1 MSNKLKATGLVGL
14 VLLLFVGVGASGG
27 SHDDAKNQSS
37 QVSSHVEKKASSQA
51 TSHAAS
57 SQTSSKKK
65 AATSVRSSSA
75 SSKAVAASSSAA
87 ATGNPETQVQGLNG
101 TVQKPL
107 PYASQRQMVMASLD
121 HLGRARDSHIQLSN
135 AEEPTAKRSERLTYD
150 PVGWHN
156 FKFWYSESGEQTGSK
171 QAWLMARGHLVGYQ
185 FSGLNDEARNLV
197 PETAWM
203 NSGNYS
209 GMDEGNTASMLYYE
223 NHLDSW
229 LATHPNFRLDYQV
242 TPLYAQDELIP
253 RKVRL
258 AYVGYDDAGKR
269 IQIKVGGGREESG
282 DDDATVVYLDNTSP
296 NAIINYADGTATNT
310 VSAAPAAPVA
320 SAPAASSSA
329 PVASSESSVAPA
341 AQAPATT
348 NDPTVYVTGG
358 GSSAVY
364 WYGTDS
370 MPANTNKAN
379 LVQMP
384 ESQAIQQGK
393 RHSMTER

>member
-37 QVSSHVEKKASSQA
+37 QVSSHVEKKASSHA
-51 TSHAAS
+51 TSQAS
-57 SQTSSKKK
+57 SEKK
-65 AATSVRSSSA
+65 AATSVTSSSA
-75 SSKAVAASSSAA
+75 SSKAVAASSSVT

-101 TVQKPL
+101 TVQRPL
-107 PYASQRQMVMASLD
+107 PYASERKMVMASLD

-197 PETAWM
+197 PETDWM

-282 DDDATVVYLDNTSP
+282 TDDATIVYLDNTSP
-296 NAIINYADGTATNT
+296 NATINYSDDTAANT
-310 VSAAPAAPVA
+310 VSATPVAPAV
-320 SAPAASSSA
+320 SAPATSGSA
-329 PVASSESSVAPA
+329 PGASSEPSTAPTSQP
-341 AQAPATT
+341 QAPATT
-348 NDPTVYVTGG
+348 NDPTVYVTDR

-393 RHSMTER
+393 RHSMIER